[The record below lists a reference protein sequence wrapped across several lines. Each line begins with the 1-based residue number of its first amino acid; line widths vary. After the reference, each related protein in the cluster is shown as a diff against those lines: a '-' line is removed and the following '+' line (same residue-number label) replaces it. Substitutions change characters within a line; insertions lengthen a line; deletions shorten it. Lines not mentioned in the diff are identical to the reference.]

1 MVVQL
6 PQNVKDILERYDINS
21 LITRTIPESYSIPSI
36 SLEIYKTKTKFN
48 IPVTFEMNEETISK
62 LESYSSNHPDYSR
75 TEILS
80 YLIDNVCDLSKIHTK
95 DISEAL
101 QAYYE
106 IASSNPDR
114 HTAIL
119 NAYANSL
126 YYSDPHIDSET
137 GITIG
142 GLDEESLAYFLISSE
157 RTRVIKIKKNQD
169 RVPNHTQSFFIFI

>member
-1 MVVQL
+1 MVAIKPIKTKV
-6 PQNVKDILERYDINS
+6 PQNVKDVLERYDINS
-21 LITRTIPESYSIPSI
+21 LITRTIPKDYSIPSV

-48 IPVTFEMNEETISK
+48 IPVTLEMNDETISK
-62 LESYSSNHPDYSR
+62 LELYSSNHPNYSR

-80 YLIDNVCDLSKIHTK
+80 YLIDMVCDLSKIHTK

-101 QAYYE
+101 QTYYE
-106 IASSNPDR
+106 IASSDPKR

-126 YYSDPHIDSET
+126 YYSDLHTDSET
-137 GITIG
+137 GITTG

-157 RTRVIKIKKNQD
+157 RKRLIKIKNLLKNSST
-169 RVPNHTQSFFIFI
+169 PA